1 MPGSFLHHVR
11 AVPRAVRR
19 AARLS
24 SPAALVSVLSGWS
37 VLSMVLGRVLL
48 PAECVSAD
56 GVAGFVAANL
66 AQMRSVAAC
75 PTGTLGYG
83 PHTVAAVAGCAAL
96 LAALFVA
103 HVTLTGVA
111 LWVSRAAA
119 GVRGVLAALRTLP
132 GGIRVPRLVPRGERL
147 TWYSAPVLPVLQGR
161 PVWRRGPPVLV

>member
-1 MPGSFLHHVR
+1 MSGSFLHHARV
-11 AVPRAVRR
+11 VPRALRR

-37 VLSMVLGRVLL
+37 VLSIVLGRVLL
-48 PAECVSAD
+48 PADCVSAD

-83 PHTVAAVAGCAAL
+83 PHTLAAVGACAAL
-96 LAALFVA
+96 LAALVVA

-111 LWVSRAAA
+111 LWVARAAA
-119 GVRGVLAALRTLP
+119 GVRGVLAALRILP
-132 GGIRVPRLVPRGERL
+132 GKVRVPQLLPRAEQPS
-147 TWYSAPVLPVLQGR
+147 WYSRPARTVLQVR